1 MEGAHPTPVLAGS
14 VRRRHDVHMGGAIVI
29 IIVLVVAIPVT
40 VCMSGA
46 IAAAILGFFLKSN
59 AEKDH
64 QGSELIE
71 LNN

>member
-1 MEGAHPTPVLAGS
+1 
-14 VRRRHDVHMGGAIVI
+14 MGGAIII
-29 IIVLVVAIPVT
+29 IIVLVIAIPVS

-46 IAAAILGFFLKSN
+46 IAAALLGFFLKSN